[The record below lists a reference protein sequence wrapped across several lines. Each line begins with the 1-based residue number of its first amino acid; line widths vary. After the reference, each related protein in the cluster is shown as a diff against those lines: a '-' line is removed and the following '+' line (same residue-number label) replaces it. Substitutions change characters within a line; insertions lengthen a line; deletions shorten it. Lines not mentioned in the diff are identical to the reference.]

1 MINLQLVKQALEAL
15 RQGSPYAAL
24 ECLDSFVGQHA
35 FEMSDEAIL
44 NAAWHLEKEKY
55 QKDVDDAADTVF
67 SDWKEGNFDSSD
79 DLAKTLDD
87 QAGMSSYSDAQ
98 RTLLH
103 SGNAEAAMEEHGDFD
118 WRNDIPWCALAFYAF
133 RADVID
139 VLQSDKGININD
151 TPPKEPSEKC
161 DCCDKWKPKEGFKD
175 ENCADCADYQNPQP

>member
-55 QKDVDDAADTVF
+55 RKDVDDAADTVF

-79 DLAKTLDD
+79 DLAEVRNMPYL
-87 QAGMSSYSDAQ
+87 G
-98 RTLLH
+98 RF
-103 SGNAEAAMEEHGDFD
+103 AA
-118 WRNDIPWCALAFYAF
+118 
-133 RADVID
+133 RAP
-139 VLQSDKGININD
+139 G
-151 TPPKEPSEKC
+151 
-161 DCCDKWKPKEGFKD
+161 
-175 ENCADCADYQNPQP
+175 